1 LPPAALFQEFYANV
15 QNERLFPDSKT
26 FADAN
31 PRYDPFRILREYR
44 ASPPQTK
51 EALAAFVAARFDLPT
66 DAAVIEATGARPD
79 LRAHIAALWPRLTR
93 APSEPA
99 PYSSLLPLS
108 RPYVVPGGRFR
119 ELYYWDSYFTML
131 GLARDG
137 HQDAVVAMTENFA
150 DLITRYGHV
159 PIGTRTYY
167 LSRSQPPFFYLMVG
181 LTADDD
187 SAAFAR
193 YLAALRGEHAFWMR
207 GENGVAP
214 GEAAARVVKLPD
226 GAVLNRYWDNS
237 DTPRDESYRE
247 DVALARETR
256 RPSAALYRDIR
267 AAAESGWD
275 FSSRWF
281 ADGESLSTIETA
293 SIIPVDLN
301 SLLFGLERA
310 IAEGCARIL
319 DEACKAEFQSR
330 ARARAAAVNLHLW
343 DGQRGLYLDYQWRRG
358 ARLDR
363 PSAAM
368 LYPLFV
374 GLAAPDQARRT
385 AASVRAHLLAPGGLV
400 TTTRRT
406 GQQWDAPN
414 GWAPLQWIAV
424 QGLSAYGERE
434 LAQEIA
440 TRWLATVARVY
451 GETGKLLE
459 KYDVETARPG
469 GGGEYPLQDGF
480 GWTNGV
486 TRALIDL
493 YPEAIPRSVSG
504 AENPSP

>member
-1 LPPAALFQEFYANV
+1 
-15 QNERLFPDSKT
+15 
-26 FADAN
+26 
-31 PRYDPFRILREYR
+31 
-44 ASPPQTK
+44 
-51 EALAAFVAARFDLPT
+51 
-66 DAAVIEATGARPD
+66 
-79 LRAHIAALWPRLTR
+79 
-93 APSEPA
+93 
-99 PYSSLLPLS
+99 
-108 RPYVVPGGRFR
+108 
-119 ELYYWDSYFTML
+119 ML

-150 DLITRYGHV
+150 DLIARYGHV
-159 PIGTRTYY
+159 PNGTRTYY

-181 LTADDD
+181 LTAQDDA
-187 SAAFAR
+187 AAFAR
-193 YLAALRGEHAFWMR
+193 YLTALRREHAFWMR
-207 GENGVAP
+207 GESDLQP
-214 GEAAARVVKLPD
+214 GEAAGRVVKLPD

-247 DVALARETR
+247 DFALAQQSQ
-256 RPSAALYRDIR
+256 RPSAELYRNIR

-281 ADGESLSTIETA
+281 ADGESLSTVETT
-293 SIIPVDLN
+293 SIIPIDLN

-310 IAEGCARIL
+310 IAKGCARIL
-319 DEACKAEFQSR
+319 DEACKTEFQSR
-330 ARARAAAVNLHLW
+330 ASVRAAAVNLYLW
-343 DGQRGLYLDYQWRRG
+343 DSQRGLYLDYQWRRG

-374 GLAAPDQARRT
+374 GLAGRDQGRRT
-385 AASVRAHLLAPGGLV
+385 AASVRAHLLATGGLV
-400 TTTRRT
+400 ATTRRT

-414 GWAPLQWIAV
+414 GWAPLQWVAV
-424 QGLSAYGERE
+424 QGLSAYGERGLAE
-434 LAQEIA
+434 LIA

-493 YPEAIPRSVSG
+493 YPNALARSVT
-504 AENPSP
+504 N